1 MMVARQQVGNVNLGH
16 LNYKFKDG
24 HFSGTV
30 YANGS
35 PLTRTRDL
43 VTTLSTLH
51 RATMDETKDIRE
63 SLRSA
68 IEELIEGFEQ
78 QIAAMPTSEA
88 GE

>member
-1 MMVARQQVGNVNLGH
+1 
-16 LNYKFKDG
+16 
-24 HFSGTV
+24 
-30 YANGS
+30 
-35 PLTRTRDL
+35 
-43 VTTLSTLH
+43 
-51 RATMDETKDIRE
+51 MDETKDIRE